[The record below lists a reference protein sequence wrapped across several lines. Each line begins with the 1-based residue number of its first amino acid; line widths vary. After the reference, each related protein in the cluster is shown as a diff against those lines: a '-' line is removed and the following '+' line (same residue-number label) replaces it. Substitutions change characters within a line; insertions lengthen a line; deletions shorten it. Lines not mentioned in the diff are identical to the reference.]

1 MRYIVKYIVVM
12 IAVASLVAC
21 SSESYPG
28 IEYDPHMSEDL
39 VNDESSMNAN
49 GKVPVNVL
57 IGANSFSISQA
68 TRGTGPFTVP
78 DGTDDYA
85 TKHYNQAIFH
95 IFAFRDHRDEIGKDA
110 VTPDFTKRSGD
121 ESDSHGDCLVD
132 GVTPL
137 VGMVA
142 KLDPEGDIKLHMKRI
157 SQRADSTLYY
167 YNRHADKGYNFF
179 VYHIDDF
186 VPTAENTHRETDKI
200 SYDVEIDGARDFM
213 VGSSPRLTPQVLYE
227 SYPDAV
233 DKLSA
238 DERNYILNIG
248 NYSRYAADH
257 GIDPIVTINHLLPRI
272 RFVCYPADPS
282 ANKVQIERITLSSR
296 HAGNLVVASA
306 DPKDIGFS
314 SFDDDR
320 IDIALG
326 ERNPDGDPSSPY
338 VPLTPKNNIVN
349 WEPGMDSQ
357 NWMENGG
364 TVIGDDL
371 LLAPDTEYKLHIVY
385 TQELSGINPVTG
397 ERNSNEISAIYTIT
411 APKLE
416 ESMNPQTGEYQFMG
430 GLIYN
435 INIGVYG
442 LRPLEMNVGLEGWE
456 EGGNID
462 VQGDPLE
469 DGSD

>member
-1 MRYIVKYIVVM
+1 MPICQQKQQFAKKIIHLEGVIQER
-12 IAVASLVAC
+12 LVRTSCHDAK
-21 SSESYPG
+21 
-28 IEYDPHMSEDL
+28 
-39 VNDESSMNAN
+39 
-49 GKVPVNVL
+49 GKEE
-57 IGANSFSISQA
+57 
-68 TRGTGPFTVP
+68 
-78 DGTDDYA
+78 
-85 TKHYNQAIFH
+85 K
-95 IFAFRDHRDEIGKDA
+95 DHRDHQLAK
-110 VTPDFTKRSGD
+110 
-121 ESDSHGDCLVD
+121 VD
-132 GVTPL
+132 GRQRLSLIAECPFHKLPELRHERCTGDHGHDQEEYI
-137 VGMVA
+137 VG
-142 KLDPEGDIKLHMKRI
+142 KCHLHNVI
-157 SQRADSTLYY
+157 
-167 YNRHADKGYNFF
+167 
-179 VYHIDDF
+179 
-186 VPTAENTHRETDKI
+186 VPA
-200 SYDVEIDGARDFM
+200 A
-213 VGSSPRLTPQVLYE
+213 LAQ
-227 SYPDAV
+227 
-233 DKLSA
+233 
-238 DERNYILNIG
+238 
-248 NYSRYAADH
+248 ADH
-257 GIDPIVTINHLLPRI
+257 AGERPAELPE
-272 RFVCYPADPS
+272 FLKTENKPAH
-282 ANKVQIERITLSSR
+282 IE
-296 HAGNLVVASA
+296 
-306 DPKDIGFS
+306 
-314 SFDDDR
+314 DDDR